1 MLKMGKMMKQVAEMQ
16 AKAKE
21 MQERIAVMEV
31 MGEAG
36 GGMVQ
41 VTLSGQGEARKVKI
55 DPSLVDPAETEM
67 LEDLVAAA
75 INDARTKVDAAV
87 QQETNDLMGG
97 MQLPPGMNLPF

>member
-16 AKAKE
+16 AKAQE
-21 MQERIAVMEV
+21 MQQRVEAMEV
-31 MGEAG
+31 TGSAG
-36 GGMVQ
+36 GGMVEI
-41 VTLSGQGEARKVKI
+41 TLSGKGEARRVTI
-55 DPSLVDPAETEM
+55 DPKLVDPEEVEM

-87 QQETNDLMGG
+87 QEETQALMGG